1 VPDQTAYD
9 RNPGESWITFA
20 GILIVVLAVVNVIW
34 GIAAISKS
42 AFFVGDT
49 KLIFDNIKTWGWI
62 MLLVGLVQF
71 LVGLGVFSRN
81 QGARW
86 AGVGIASLNLIAAM
100 SSISAYP
107 FWALVVI
114 GLDILVIYGLA
125 AYGSRLET
133 A

>member
-1 VPDQTAYD
+1 MAARPRTSTIRSMTTEPLYASEK
-9 RNPGESWITFA
+9 GEGWISFSGVMIFVL
-20 GILIVVLAVVNVIW
+20 GIINVIW

-107 FWALVVI
+107 FWALV
-114 GLDILVIYGLA
+114 
-125 AYGSRLET
+125 
-133 A
+133 